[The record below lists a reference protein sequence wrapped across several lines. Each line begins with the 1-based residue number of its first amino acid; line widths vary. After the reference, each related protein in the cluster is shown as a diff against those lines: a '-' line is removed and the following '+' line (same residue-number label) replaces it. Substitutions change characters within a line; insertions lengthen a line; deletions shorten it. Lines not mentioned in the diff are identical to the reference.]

1 MIYVLFIVGLVML
14 LAGGE
19 ALVKGAVGLA
29 VRIRVSRMVI
39 GVTIVSFGTSA
50 PELLVSLKAALDGH
64 PAISIGNVIGSNIA
78 NLGLVMGLVA
88 MIFPM
93 QLDKSTRNLD
103 WPVMMI
109 ASVLFYLMAYDGALE
124 MYEGILLFIL
134 LVVYIVYSI
143 LKSRRDTG
151 KLEAQKS
158 VENVFEEL
166 KTEPDT
172 PVWKLVLLVI
182 GGSAGLVLGTQL
194 FLDGAIEMARVFG
207 VTEHVISVTLIA
219 FGTSVPELA
228 TSAIAA
234 FKKQSDI
241 SVGNL
246 IGSNTFNILAILGI
260 TSIVKEIPISPNV
273 ISSDLFWMLATALLV
288 FPFLLIGKKIYRIEG
303 FILFCMYLAYIYFV
317 VKMI

>member
-1 MIYVLFIVGLVML
+1 MIYILFIVGLALL

-29 VRIRVSRMVI
+29 VRIRVSKMVI
-39 GVTIVSFGTSA
+39 GVTIVSLGTSA

-93 QLDKSTRNLD
+93 KLDRSTRNLD

-109 ASVLFYLMAYDGALE
+109 ASVLFYLMAYNGALE
-124 MYEGILLFIL
+124 RYEGILLFML
-134 LVVYIVYSI
+134 LVIYVVYSI
-143 LKSRRDTG
+143 LKSRSDTG
-151 KLEAQKS
+151 KLEAQKPIES
-158 VENVFEEL
+158 EFEEL
-166 KTEPDT
+166 KTDPST
-172 PVWKLVLLVI
+172 PLWKLLLLVVA
-182 GGSAGLVLGTQL
+182 GSVGLVLGTQW
-194 FLDGAIEMARVFG
+194 FLDGAIEMAREFG

-260 TSIVKEIPISPNV
+260 TSMVTEIPVGQNV
-273 ISSDLFWMLATALLV
+273 IDNDLLWMLATALLV
-288 FPFLLIGKKIYRIEG
+288 LPFLFIGKKIYRLEG
-303 FILFCMYLAYIYFV
+303 FILLCMYLTYIYFV
-317 VKMI
+317 VKMM